1 MLPADSCATK
11 NPAFKF
17 DINEARNHGQKGYDG
32 MVLKVCGMT
41 NIGKR
46 RELNEDSFKICGFEG
61 GVPHGVCV
69 LADGMGGHNAGEIA
83 SGMAVEILTEELAE
97 GLGKIHDNEICKSIA
112 SAIDFANSRIY
123 EMSLSNPEQAGMGTT
138 LVVAYVKDEQLWVAN
153 IGDSCAYVVNSK
165 EICKMTIDHSIVE
178 ELVRRGSITREEA
191 RNHPDKN
198 IITRALGT
206 EGFVDADYYDYKL
219 SEGETVLL
227 CSDGLTETVRDE
239 RIQEIVER
247 EESIDKA
254 VAALIDEANVNGGV
268 DNITVVA
275 FRVEKEENK

>member
-1 MLPADSCATK
+1 MPPADSCEIK
-11 NPAFKF
+11 RLIFNF
-17 DINEARNHGQKGYDG
+17 DINEARDFGQKGYDS

-46 RELNEDSFKICGFEG
+46 RELNEDSFKICGFENG
-61 GVPHGVCV
+61 APHGVCV

-83 SGMAVEILTEELAE
+83 SSTAAEIVADELAE
-97 GLGKIHDNEICKSIA
+97 NLCKTDDKDICHNIA
-112 SAIDFANSRIY
+112 AAIDFANSRIY
-123 EMSLSNPEQAGMGTT
+123 EMSLSNREQAGMGTT

-153 IGDSCAYVVNSK
+153 IGDSRAYVINAK

-178 ELVRRGSITREEA
+178 ELVRRGTITREEA
-191 RNHPDKN
+191 RSHPDKN
-198 IITRALGT
+198 IITRAVGT
-206 EGFVDADYYDYKL
+206 EEYVDADYYDYKL
-219 SEGETVLL
+219 SEGETIIL

-239 RIQEIVER
+239 RIQEIIVN
-247 EESIDKA
+247 EEDIAKA
-254 VAALIDEANVNGGV
+254 VDALIEEANKNGGV

>member
-1 MLPADSCATK
+1 
-11 NPAFKF
+11 
-17 DINEARNHGQKGYDG
+17 

-46 RELNEDSFKICGFEG
+46 RELNEDSFKICGFEDG
-61 GVPHGVCV
+61 APCGVCV

-83 SGMAVEILTEELAE
+83 SSTAAEIVAGELAAE
-97 GLGKIHDNEICKSIA
+97 MSKTDEKDVCHSIA

-123 EMSLSNPEQAGMGTT
+123 EMSLSNPAQAGMGTT
-138 LVVAYVKDEQLWVAN
+138 LVVAYVKDEQLWIAN
-153 IGDSCAYVVNSK
+153 IGDSRAYVVNSK

-178 ELVRRGSITREEA
+178 ELVRRGTITREEA

-206 EGFVDADYYDYKL
+206 EEFVDADYYDYKL
-219 SEGETVLL
+219 SDGETVLL

-239 RIQEIVER
+239 RIQEIIINETDI
-247 EESIDKA
+247 EKA
-254 VAALIDEANVNGGV
+254 VEALVDEANKNGGV